1 MPSWNIHTAHVQTLL
16 GSHDAHEL
24 GIVGV
29 NEFLFGN
36 YVPDVYVGYMVK
48 NPSKVIDYRK
58 THFADAAFIPAP
70 RADEFWRLYIRG
82 DAFRDGAISDGAA
95 SDGKPV
101 SDGRPVHDEQPR
113 EDGVAAVPWSPDQ
126 VTDVTLGA
134 WAHLVCDHC
143 YNLNTCHYIDSIG
156 VAPGERTRIRKQ
168 GDFDLFGRTLD
179 ISLMPHVTDELLRQ
193 CQAFP
198 QYSVEA
204 PDVRAAVDVADRIV
218 RDNALHHVDGRPD
231 YSLLSAEFF
240 RQTFEQVNDVLYRW
254 LKLRAQGGNPLED
267 PSCSADLVVSEASR

>member
-1 MPSWNIHTAHVQTLL
+1 MSWCRLDAGAGRVGYDSHMPSWNIHTAHVQTLL

-48 NPSKVIDYRK
+48 NPSKVIDYRQ

-82 DAFRDGAISDGAA
+82 DAFRDGAA
-95 SDGKPV
+95 S
-101 SDGRPVHDEQPR
+101 
-113 EDGVAAVPWSPDQ
+113 AWSPDQ

-143 YNLNTCHYIDSIG
+143 YNLNTRHYIDSIG

-179 ISLMPHVTDELLRQ
+179 ISLMPRVTDELLRQ

-204 PDVRAAVDVADRIV
+204 MDVRAAVDVADRIV
-218 RDNALHHVDGRPD
+218 RDNALHHVDGTPD

-254 LKLRAQGGNPLED
+254 LRLRAQGGDPLED